1 MQWIRYEL
9 KTTTDASSRIGELL
23 TEFGVNGYEL
33 QDNVPLSA
41 EEERKMYTDI
51 PAELPP
57 DNGEAVLVFYSDVI
71 DGDSDAFYSTGSSL
85 RDAEIE
91 QNVPDRLLTKPEA
104 FIKAF
109 TTRVEKASSF
119 APITFSELTYQVEDD
134 SAWKDKWKENF
145 KPFRIADDVLIKP
158 TWEPVPE
165 DCSESDIVLSIDPG
179 SAFGT
184 GTHET
189 TKLCLLSLRN
199 YIHDDTRLMDAG
211 CGSGIL
217 SVAGLLLGAGSA
229 VGVDID
235 ALAGKTAV
243 ANAEINHVGDKFTGI
258 CGNLADKVTGTFD
271 VVVANIVADVVIL
284 LTKDAPRF
292 MKLDTVYIMSGII
305 DTREDDVL
313 ACLADKFEI
322 IDRKEEKGWVALA
335 AKLK

>member
-184 GTHET
+184 GT
-189 TKLCLLSLRN
+189 N
-199 YIHDDTRLMDAG
+199 YASCHYVIIFMTIHVLWMPAAAA
-211 CGSGIL
+211 
-217 SVAGLLLGAGSA
+217 VFWQLLL
-229 VGVDID
+229 
-235 ALAGKTAV
+235 
-243 ANAEINHVGDKFTGI
+243 
-258 CGNLADKVTGTFD
+258 CY
-271 VVVANIVADVVIL
+271 VVQNQPFVWI
-284 LTKDAPRF
+284 
-292 MKLDTVYIMSGII
+292 
-305 DTREDDVL
+305 
-313 ACLADKFEI
+313 
-322 IDRKEEKGWVALA
+322 
-335 AKLK
+335 

>member
-145 KPFRIADDVLIKP
+145 KPFRIADDVR
-158 TWEPVPE
+158 TGQR
-165 DCSESDIVLSIDPG
+165 SG
-179 SAFGT
+179 TRRT
-184 GTHET
+184 GTRH
-189 TKLCLLSLRN
+189 
-199 YIHDDTRLMDAG
+199 
-211 CGSGIL
+211 
-217 SVAGLLLGAGSA
+217 
-229 VGVDID
+229 
-235 ALAGKTAV
+235 
-243 ANAEINHVGDKFTGI
+243 
-258 CGNLADKVTGTFD
+258 
-271 VVVANIVADVVIL
+271 
-284 LTKDAPRF
+284 
-292 MKLDTVYIMSGII
+292 
-305 DTREDDVL
+305 
-313 ACLADKFEI
+313 
-322 IDRKEEKGWVALA
+322 
-335 AKLK
+335 